1 MNVREKIIIG
11 WSACLLSCASVACE
25 TATPYS
31 GVETYAV
38 ARGEFI
44 NSVTET
50 GELDAVKSTLIQAPP
65 ISWRF
70 GALKI
75 KFLVEDGSEVKQDDA
90 LIQFDQS
97 EVQKSI
103 SEAQAELEIARSEL
117 RKTSV
122 KQESEIE
129 ELQANLEIA
138 RLNHRIS
145 QLKLD
150 QATFEAE
157 IDRKRIELDLEKSTI
172 ALEKAQQEIENKKRV
187 HSQEISKLELK
198 TQQAQ
203 TKLDEAMETL
213 EKLTVSAPTPGIAII
228 QKNWQ
233 TDAKYQIDDQTYP
246 GWPMIGLPD
255 LSSMKA
261 QILINEVDISKI
273 KVGQEA
279 VVRMD
284 AYPDNAFKGKVVEMA
299 VLGRN
304 KTRESKVK
312 VFDIT
317 ILLDQHIE
325 ELMPGMTVSAEIV
338 VERIPD
344 VVFVPLEALFIKEG
358 KSTVYVEKGGAFEP
372 REVTPGAE
380 NDNYVIIQSGL
391 SEGER
396 VALVDPTAMP
406 SDQKPGPSPEKTD
419 GPPTATGGQ

>member
-1 MNVREKIIIG
+1 MAMAWWG
-11 WSACLLSCASVACE
+11 CLLYGALVACE
-25 TATPYS
+25 TATPS
-31 GVETYAV
+31 SVIETYAV
-38 ARGEFI
+38 TRGEFV

-50 GELDAVKSTLIQAPP
+50 GELEAVKSTLIQAPP

-75 KFLVEDGSEVKQDDA
+75 KYLVEDGAEVKQDDT
-90 LIQFDQS
+90 LIQFDQG

-103 SEAQAELEIARSEL
+103 SEAQAELEIARAEL
-117 RKTSV
+117 RKTTV

-157 IDRKRIELDLEKSTI
+157 IDRKRIELDLEKSAI

-187 HSQEISKLELK
+187 HRQEVSKLELK
-198 TQQAQ
+198 VHQAQ
-203 TKLDEAMETL
+203 AKLDEAMETL
-213 EKLTVSAPTPGIAII
+213 EKLTIRAPTPGIAII

-279 VVRMD
+279 MIRLD
-284 AYPDNAFKGKVVEMA
+284 AYPDNTFRGKVVEMA

-312 VFDIT
+312 VFDVVV
-317 ILLDQHIE
+317 LLDQQVE
-325 ELMPGMTVSAEIV
+325 QLMPGMTVSAEII
-338 VERIPD
+338 VERVPE
-344 VVFVPLEALFIKEG
+344 VVYVPLEALFMKEG
-358 KSTVYVEKGGAFEP
+358 KSIVYVERGSSFEP
-372 REVTPGAE
+372 RAVTPGVE
-380 NDNYVIIQSGL
+380 NDDYVIIQSGL
-391 SEGER
+391 KEGER
-396 VALVDPTAMP
+396 VALVDPTTRPA
-406 SDQKPGPSPEKTD
+406 DQKQPGQPGEKTET
-419 GPPTATGGQ
+419 PPTATEGR